1 MRKREV
7 LSKIGVSSST
17 LYRLEKAGNF
27 PERRKLSSNSIGWL
41 NTEVDYWINSREKLV
56 RAS

>member
-1 MRKREV
+1 M